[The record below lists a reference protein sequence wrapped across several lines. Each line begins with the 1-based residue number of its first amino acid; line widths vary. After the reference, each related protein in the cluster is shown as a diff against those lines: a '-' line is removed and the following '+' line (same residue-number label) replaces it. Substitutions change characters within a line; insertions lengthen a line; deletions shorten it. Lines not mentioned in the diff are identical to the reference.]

1 MKRAAYH
8 NLGCKVNSYE
18 LEAVIDLLK
27 KDNYKI
33 VGFDEFADVYIVNT
47 CSVTNI
53 ADRKSRQMIN
63 RARKRNP
70 EAVVVAMGCFVQSI
84 SDEERN
90 KINADIVIGN
100 NRKQNIIEDINQYFL
115 DKASANDERKLI
127 DLENINDGKKDYEN
141 LILDSVPSHTR
152 AFIKIQDG
160 CNEFCSYCIIPY
172 ARGRV
177 RSRNFDDVINE
188 ISLLASKGCKEF
200 VLTGIHVSSYC
211 DETSGGNLYL
221 IDLIESINTIHG
233 VERIRLSSL
242 EPRIITR
249 DFLERLSKV
258 DKICPHFHLSLQSG
272 SDSVL
277 KRMNRKY
284 TTEEYY
290 DRCVLLREYF
300 SEPAITT
307 DVIVGFPGE
316 TEEEFEET
324 YDFLSKVHFFEMHVF
339 KYSRRKGT
347 RADRMEGQVDEK
359 IKTIRSNKLIEL
371 DNKMSNEYRRGF
383 IGKKIKALMEEEVTI
398 DNTKY
403 FQGYTRE
410 YVRVLVQSEDDL
422 SNTFIKGVGSKVYN
436 NYLLVEKIS

>member
-1 MKRAAYH
+1 MKRASYH

-27 KDNYKI
+27 KDNYTI
-33 VGFDEFADVYIVNT
+33 VDFDDIADVYIINT

-70 EAVVVAMGCFVQSI
+70 DAIVIAMGCFVQSI
-84 SDEERN
+84 TDEDRE
-90 KINADIVIGN
+90 KINADIIIGN
-100 NRKQNIIEDINQYFL
+100 NRKYNIVEDINSFL
-115 DKASANDERKLI
+115 SKKEGKTGSKLI
-127 DLENINDGKKDYEN
+127 DCVDINDGQKSYEN
-141 LILDSVPSHTR
+141 LLLDSVPGHTR

-177 RSRNFDDVINE
+177 RSRRFDEVINE
-188 ISLLASKGCKEF
+188 IAYLAGKGCKEF

-211 DETSGGNLYL
+211 DSTSGESVYL
-221 IDLIESINTIHG
+221 IDLIESINTIQG

-290 DRCVLLREYF
+290 NSCILLREYF
-300 SEPAITT
+300 NEPAITT

-324 YDFLSKVHFFEMHVF
+324 YSFLSKVHFFEMHVF

-422 SNTFIKGVGSKVYN
+422 SNTFIEGVGRKVYN
-436 NYLLVEKIS
+436 NHLLVEKLS

>member
-115 DKASANDERKLI
+115 DKASTNDERKLI
-127 DLENINDGKKDYEN
+127 DLEDINDGKKDYEN

-211 DETSGGNLYL
+211 DETSGGKLYL

-290 DRCVLLREYF
+290 DSCVLLREYF

-422 SNTFIKGVGSKVYN
+422 SNTFIEGVGRKVYN
-436 NYLLVEKIS
+436 NHLLVEKLS

>member
-127 DLENINDGKKDYEN
+127 DLEDINDGKKDYEN

-160 CNEFCSYCIIPY
+160 CNEFCSY
-172 ARGRV
+172 
-177 RSRNFDDVINE
+177 
-188 ISLLASKGCKEF
+188 
-200 VLTGIHVSSYC
+200 
-211 DETSGGNLYL
+211 
-221 IDLIESINTIHG
+221 
-233 VERIRLSSL
+233 
-242 EPRIITR
+242 
-249 DFLERLSKV
+249 
-258 DKICPHFHLSLQSG
+258 
-272 SDSVL
+272 
-277 KRMNRKY
+277 
-284 TTEEYY
+284 
-290 DRCVLLREYF
+290 
-300 SEPAITT
+300 
-307 DVIVGFPGE
+307 
-316 TEEEFEET
+316 
-324 YDFLSKVHFFEMHVF
+324 
-339 KYSRRKGT
+339 
-347 RADRMEGQVDEK
+347 
-359 IKTIRSNKLIEL
+359 
-371 DNKMSNEYRRGF
+371 
-383 IGKKIKALMEEEVTI
+383 
-398 DNTKY
+398 
-403 FQGYTRE
+403 
-410 YVRVLVQSEDDL
+410 
-422 SNTFIKGVGSKVYN
+422 
-436 NYLLVEKIS
+436 

>member
-70 EAVVVAMGCFVQSI
+70 DAIVIAMGCFVQSI
-84 SDEERN
+84 TDEDRE
-90 KINADIVIGN
+90 KINADIIIGN
-100 NRKQNIIEDINQYFL
+100 NRKYNIVEDINSFL
-115 DKASANDERKLI
+115 SKKEGKTGSKLI
-127 DLENINDGKKDYEN
+127 DCVDINDGKKDYEN
-141 LILDSVPSHTR
+141 LILDSAPSHTR

-221 IDLIESINTIHG
+221 IDLIESINTIQG

-242 EPRIITR
+242 EPRIITI

-290 DRCVLLREYF
+290 DSCVLLREYF

-316 TEEEFEET
+316 TEEEFQET

-422 SNTFIKGVGSKVYN
+422 SNTFIEGVGRKVYN
-436 NYLLVEKIS
+436 NHLLVEKLS

>member
-1 MKRAAYH
+1 M
-8 NLGCKVNSYE
+8 
-18 LEAVIDLLK
+18 
-27 KDNYKI
+27 
-33 VGFDEFADVYIVNT
+33 
-47 CSVTNI
+47 
-53 ADRKSRQMIN
+53 
-63 RARKRNP
+63 
-70 EAVVVAMGCFVQSI
+70 
-84 SDEERN
+84 
-90 KINADIVIGN
+90 
-100 NRKQNIIEDINQYFL
+100 
-115 DKASANDERKLI
+115 
-127 DLENINDGKKDYEN
+127 
-141 LILDSVPSHTR
+141 
-152 AFIKIQDG
+152 
-160 CNEFCSYCIIPY
+160 
-172 ARGRV
+172 
-177 RSRNFDDVINE
+177 
-188 ISLLASKGCKEF
+188 
-200 VLTGIHVSSYC
+200 LTGIHVSSYC

-221 IDLIESINTIHG
+221 IDLIESINTIQG

-242 EPRIITR
+242 EPRIITI

-290 DRCVLLREYF
+290 DSCVLLREYF

-316 TEEEFEET
+316 TEEEFQET

-422 SNTFIKGVGSKVYN
+422 SNTFIEGVGRKVYN
-436 NYLLVEKIS
+436 NHLLVEKLS